1 MRAGSPRCKMH
12 SILQSLS
19 CTSPLHI
26 HLQLSLAHI
35 IGHLRLWGRRL
46 NDLAEGSLVFTRSNQ
61 SCDGLMDTSARILRC
76 LIRTP
81 INEQEHGLRQG
92 ESSTKKW
99 GIAQRCNL
107 LPAYTTHRCPL
118 SEGPLCWRLAD
129 WLTGRQESK
138 TFLGLCYARH
148 FSRVLCGLWFGWLRS
163 ASFPF
168 LFLATKN
175 FIKEL

>member
-1 MRAGSPRCKMH
+1 MRTGYPRCKMH
-12 SILQSLS
+12 SILKQLS
-19 CTSPLHI
+19 STSPCP
-26 HLQLSLAHI
+26 STPSI
-35 IGHLRLWGRRL
+35 IGHLCLWRRRL
-46 NDLAEGSLVFTRSNQ
+46 YDSAESSLVFTRSNQ
-61 SCDGLMDTSARILRC
+61 SCDGLMGTSARILRC

-92 ESSTKKW
+92 ETITKKW

-118 SEGPLCWRLAD
+118 SEGPLCWRLA
-129 WLTGRQESK
+129 LTGRQAGKQKPFSA
-138 TFLGLCYARH
+138 FVMLGIFA
-148 FSRVLCGLWFGWLRS
+148 RVLCGLWFGWLRF

-168 LFLATKN
+168 LSQRN